1 MSGNRGDPVTSD
13 RAIPLERGETV
24 YLVFERPGQIMVL
37 LFHDRS
43 IDRFRLHGPRVS
55 LRSVLVIPVDKDD
68 KSPETQRE
76 IATIRFE
83 PRFREVTSPVIHE
96 LKLQQSRR
104 FTWYFS
110 WLDPFVERKE
120 RREIIRSNGIT
131 IVTKSRNRDFYS
143 ILTPIWEYSGQ

>member
-24 YLVFERPGQIMVL
+24 YLVFERPRQIMVL

-68 KSPETQRE
+68 KSPEMQRE

-83 PRFREVTSPVIHE
+83 PRFRDTSPVIHE

-120 RREIIRSNGIT
+120 RREIIRSNRIT

>member
-83 PRFREVTSPVIHE
+83 PRFRDTSPVIHE

-110 WLDPFVERKE
+110 WLDLFVERKE

>member
-13 RAIPLERGETV
+13 RTIPLERGETV
-24 YLVFERPGQIMVL
+24 YLVFERPRQIMVL

-83 PRFREVTSPVIHE
+83 PRFRDTSPVIHE

-120 RREIIRSNGIT
+120 RREIIRSNRIT

>member
-1 MSGNRGDPVTSD
+1 
-13 RAIPLERGETV
+13 
-24 YLVFERPGQIMVL
+24 MVL

-83 PRFREVTSPVIHE
+83 PRFRDTSPVIHE

-104 FTWYFS
+104 FT
-110 WLDPFVERKE
+110 
-120 RREIIRSNGIT
+120 
-131 IVTKSRNRDFYS
+131 
-143 ILTPIWEYSGQ
+143 

>member
-24 YLVFERPGQIMVL
+24 YLVFERPRQIMVL

-83 PRFREVTSPVIHE
+83 PRFRDTSPVIHE

-120 RREIIRSNGIT
+120 RREIIRSNRIT
-131 IVTKSRNRDFYS
+131 IVTKSRNQDFYS

>member
-24 YLVFERPGQIMVL
+24 YLVFERPRQIMVL

-55 LRSVLVIPVDKDD
+55 LRSVLVIPVHKDD

-83 PRFREVTSPVIHE
+83 PRFRDTSPVIHE

-120 RREIIRSNGIT
+120 RREIIRSNRIT